1 MVDPAPELRA
11 NDRRSVASQRRA
23 APAVALCVL
32 ALATLAACAPRP
44 SDIETSTIANRQPL
58 ERAMVAMP
66 PGGPAIVGVIEKRYA
81 NSTTQEIVLANSAR
95 NPNQNFMRVTMFGPV
110 KLTTG
115 RYNDLANDPLTL
127 MNAGQEMRWYMPGVK
142 MTVSTLYAQNK
153 YGSFGYATGRSST
166 GDGCI
171 YAWQRIRAPDHDSTM
186 ISNQGTIAIRLRYCA
201 PGASDI
207 DLLNVMAGFT
217 INSYFLSPGWNPFGA
232 PPQPP
237 DELGKPG
244 ATVLP
249 DATAFTGSVPPVTR
263 PVKPRRVP
271 VASDEADALPAA
283 TETYVVPAATETYAV
298 PAATTSTTYPASV
311 PATGSQTRVEGYAV
325 VPPP

>member
-1 MVDPAPELRA
+1 MPA
-11 NDRRSVASQRRA
+11 
-23 APAVALCVL
+23 
-32 ALATLAACAPRP
+32 
-44 SDIETSTIANRQPL
+44 
-58 ERAMVAMP
+58 
-66 PGGPAIVGVIEKRYA
+66 GGPAIVGVIQKRYS

-115 RYNDLANDPLTL
+115 RYNQLPNDPLAL

-142 MTVSTLYAQNK
+142 MTVSTLYAQNR

-217 INSYFLSPGWNPFGA
+217 INAYFLSPGWNPYGA

-249 DATAFTGSVPPVTR
+249 DATAFTGSVPAVAR

-271 VASDEADALPAA
+271 VATDETGVLPAA
-283 TETYVVPAATETYAV
+283 TETYVAPAATETYTV
-298 PAATTSTTYPASV
+298 PAATTSATYPASV
-311 PATGSQTRVEGYAV
+311 PATSSPSRVEGYAV

>member
-1 MVDPAPELRA
+1 MVD
-11 NDRRSVASQRRA
+11 
-23 APAVALCVL
+23 
-32 ALATLAACAPRP
+32 
-44 SDIETSTIANRQPL
+44 
-58 ERAMVAMP
+58 MP
-66 PGGPAIVGVIEKRYA
+66 PGGPAIVGVIEKRYS

-95 NPNQNFMRVTMFGPV
+95 NPNQNFMRVAMYGPV
-110 KLTTG
+110 KLATG
-115 RYNDLANDPLTL
+115 RFNELPNDPLAL

-142 MTVSTLYAQNK
+142 MKVSDLYAQNR

-186 ISNQGTIAIRLRYCA
+186 ISNQGTISIRLRYCA

-207 DLLNVMAGFT
+207 DLLNVMTGFT
-217 INSYFLSPGWNPFGA
+217 INAYFLSPGWNPYGA

-237 DELGKPG
+237 DQLGKPG

-249 DATAFTGSVPPVTR
+249 DATAFTGSVPAVSR
-263 PVKPRRVP
+263 PARPRRVP
-271 VASDEADALPAA
+271 AVADGADAAA
-283 TETYVVPAATETYAV
+283 PVAETYSVPAASVTYPV
-298 PAATTSTTYPASV
+298 PAQAATSPTIV
-311 PATGSQTRVEGYAV
+311 DGYAV